1 VSPVNAPPLPLGFP
15 NQVLESTLLQRRRGG
30 ATAGSVT
37 AFPELAVVAP
47 TYNERGNLRELV
59 SRLSAGLEGV
69 SWEAIVVDDD
79 SPDGTADLAREI
91 GRIDPRVRLI
101 RRVGRRGLSSACIE
115 GMLSSNADYIAVI
128 DSDLQHDPALLTL
141 MLATLR
147 GQKADIVVASRYVDG
162 GDIGD
167 WSAGRSRLSRW
178 STRLARKLSGASVAD
193 PMSGYFLMRRQVI
206 DERAA
211 RLSGRGFKILLDIL
225 MAGPEPLRI
234 VELPFTFGQRRH
246 GRSKLNAGV
255 LWDGLRLLVG
265 KALANRLPARLVAFS
280 GVGASGVAVQFAT
293 LSLAMAWSD
302 IGLLPAQTIA
312 TLVAM
317 TSNFTLND
325 RVTFANRARSA
336 GQWGWG
342 MARFLAVCGV
352 GLGINLVVCDLL
364 FEANVDWRLAALGGL
379 ACAAAWNFAGSCLL
393 VWGPDCKGRT

>member
-1 VSPVNAPPLPLGFP
+1 M
-15 NQVLESTLLQRRRGG
+15 
-30 ATAGSVT
+30 
-37 AFPELAVVAP
+37 AP
-47 TYNERGNLRELV
+47 TYNERGNLLELV
-59 SRLSAGLEGV
+59 ARLGAGLEGV
-69 SWEAIVVDDD
+69 AWEAIVVDDD

-128 DSDLQHDPALLTL
+128 DSDLQHDPGLLTL

-147 GQKADIVVASRYVDG
+147 EQNADIVVASRYIDG

-167 WSAGRSRLSRW
+167 WNVGRSRLSRW
-178 STRLARKLSGASVAD
+178 STHLARMLSGASVAD

-206 DERAA
+206 DQRAA

-225 MAGPEPLRI
+225 MTGPEPLSI
-234 VELPFTFGQRRH
+234 IELPFTFGQRRH

-265 KALANRLPARLVAFS
+265 KALANRLPARFVAF
-280 GVGASGVAVQFAT
+280 GAVGATGVAVQFAA
-293 LSLAMAWSD
+293 LSVLMAWSD
-302 IGLLPAQTIA
+302 IGLLPAQTVA
-312 TLVAM
+312 TLAAM
-317 TSNFTLND
+317 TSNFALND

-336 GQWGWG
+336 GQW
-342 MARFLAVCGV
+342 MSSMVRFLAVCGV
-352 GLGINLVVCDLL
+352 GLGINLVVCDQL

-379 ACAAAWNFAGSCLL
+379 ASAAVWNFAGSCLL
-393 VWGPDCKGRT
+393 VWGKDRKG